1 MSHISIKRLAYYRHF
16 AHKSTPNNQHK
27 NQTQNGVE
35 NDENIDENSDENPKI
50 LLNYALAPIK
60 PKASLT
66 KISCAKFSELMM
78 CNIQEKELEQES
90 NKWQINSDDYA
101 PKSDIYATLYQHCI
115 KKGIFEKDI
124 NYILS
129 FVKSKNGNLRVF
141 AMREEEA
148 YCDILVPFLLL
159 PFALKANPNGVFLLD
174 SWLMLY
180 ENGELLYDS
189 YCPSVAELKSG
200 LAFLNA
206 AYGKQNPQI
215 FYLDGFIE
223 KMLDCPKTR
232 EPQDTIDFQNATDF
246 NDSSDLEAIVSLA
259 SFKKIESTKE
269 KLCFDF
275 VLQSELQSQ
284 STKPFASPH
293 SLDFAHTLNDL
304 DAHFHN
310 QNTPHIPKPLYNTSK
325 KHFLQTHSFWA
336 SIKALACCALVF
348 ALPCCKLGYASYLQS
363 QATKLKEANTI
374 TNQNL
379 QATNNKNTLQNIEY
393 LNATLRSLAQVR
405 KPYMPRLEIISNI
418 STIASKNAVW
428 IGNLAIYSNENST
441 MQSAIDFRPNSQNSH
456 HKDFQANFQAN
467 LNENPQ
473 KDFVEHIKNPTITL
487 GIYAN
492 EPTHIQNFIKE
503 IQSSAYFAFV
513 DYQTDGSD
521 LADDSSQE
529 SKDIF
534 SANIFAQIATTL

>member
-16 AHKSTPNNQHK
+16 AHQT
-27 NQTQNGVE
+27 TQNE
-35 NDENIDENSDENPKI
+35 NKSEAKNSDENPKI

-60 PKASLT
+60 PKASLI
-66 KISCAKFSELMM
+66 KISCAKFSELIM
-78 CNIQEKELEQES
+78 CNIQEKELES
-90 NKWQINSDDYA
+90 LSKWHNTQIASIDYE
-101 PKSDIYATLYQHCI
+101 PHSDIYAALYQHCL
-115 KKGIFEKDI
+115 KKGIFENDI
-124 NYILS
+124 NYLLS
-129 FVKSKNGNLRVF
+129 FIKSKKGHLRVF

-159 PFALKANPNGVFLLD
+159 PFSLEPNPNGVFLLD

-215 FYLDGFIE
+215 LYLDGFIE
-223 KMLDCPKTR
+223 KMLDCAKQG
-232 EPQDTIDFQNATDF
+232 ESQDAI
-246 NDSSDLEAIVSLA
+246 DSSDLQALLSLA

-275 VLQSELQSQ
+275 VLQSELQGQ
-284 STKPFASPH
+284 TQNQPQNQH
-293 SLDFAHTLNDL
+293 SLDFAHTLNIPDT
-304 DAHFHN
+304 HPPYQKIH
-310 QNTPHIPKPLYNTSK
+310 TPHIPKPLYNTSK

-348 ALPCCKLGYASYLQS
+348 VLPCSKLGYASYLQS

-379 QATNNKNTLQNIEY
+379 QATNNKHTLQNIEH
-393 LNATLRSLAQVR
+393 LHIALRTLAQIR
-405 KPYMPRLEIISNI
+405 KPYTPRLEIISNI
-418 STIASKNAVW
+418 STIASKNSVW
-428 IGNLAIYSNENST
+428 IGNLAISSNENST
-441 MQSAIDFRPNSQNSH
+441 MQSSIDFRPNFQNNSH
-456 HKDFQANFQAN
+456 QTFSEDLQS
-467 LNENPQ
+467 
-473 KDFVEHIKNPTITL
+473 DFVERSKNHKTPNTIML

-513 DYQTDGSD
+513 DYQTDIND
-521 LADDSSQE
+521 LTNDAQQE